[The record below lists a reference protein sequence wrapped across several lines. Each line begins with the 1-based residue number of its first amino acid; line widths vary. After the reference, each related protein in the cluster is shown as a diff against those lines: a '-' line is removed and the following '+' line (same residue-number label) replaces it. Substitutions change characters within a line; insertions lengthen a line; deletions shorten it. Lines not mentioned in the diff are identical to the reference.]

1 MVQTLILTQGAL
13 AQELLR
19 AAETINGSSPGVY
32 ALSLDWDDSLEAA
45 VEKTRSRVEELADP
59 DGLLILTD
67 LFGGTPYNVAHRL
80 ADPGRIEV
88 ITGVNVPMV
97 VRLCCRSRDEDSIE
111 SLAEWI
117 LGKAR
122 RGIQRDVVAGK
133 ENGR

>member
-19 AAETINGSSPGVY
+19 AAGTINGSTPGVH
-32 ALSLDWDDSLEAA
+32 ALCLDWDDSLDAA
-45 VEKTRSRVEELADP
+45 VEKTRSLAEDLADP

-80 ADPGRIEV
+80 GEPGRIEV

-97 VRLCCRSRDEDSIE
+97 VRLCCRSRDEDSVE
-111 SLAEWI
+111 GLAEWI

-122 RGIQRDVVAGK
+122 QGIRRAVVTGD
-133 ENGR
+133 ESGR